1 MASLKPVISLRLDP
15 DVDAVVRAMA
25 RERRLPVSA
34 FVQWVLA
41 DALKIAAPAAESG
54 DTSVAPS
61 PAIAASRASGAVVK
75 KQGRNEEC
83 ACGSGL
89 KYKRCCGATS
99 AVR

>member
-1 MASLKPVISLRLDP
+1 MGSLKPVISLRLDP
-15 DVDAVVRAMA
+15 DLDLVVRSMA

-41 DALKIAAPAAESG
+41 DALKVAAPGVESG

-61 PAIAASRASGAVVK
+61 PAIVAPRASRAVVK

-83 ACGSGL
+83 ACGSG
-89 KYKRCCGATS
+89 KKFKVCHGRG
-99 AVR
+99 R